1 MISLRTSRLSDRSAW
16 SIATFERMVGWL
28 SALREAFDAL
38 VFPWSC
44 PVCGAEGSGSPFC
57 PTCRQGILDQS
68 ARSALSSCPRCA
80 LSVGPFADLRGG
92 CAACRDRS
100 LGFDSALALGPYEG
114 VIRVLCLRL
123 KHEQNAWL
131 APRLSDL
138 FVEARRD
145 AISHLPSDLW
155 VVPVPL
161 HWSRRWRRGYNQA
174 EALASGL
181 ARRLGLPVHQPLR
194 RVIAT
199 ERLAQKGPT
208 ERADIMHGVFRARS
222 GRKLAGRTVLLVDDV
237 LTTGATC
244 SAAAKALKKAGAARV
259 VVIVI
264 ARAERTT
271 L

>member
-1 MISLRTSRLSDRSAW
+1 MISLRLLSLGERSTW
-16 SIATFERMVGWL
+16 SIVTCKKIGRWL
-28 SALREAFDAL
+28 STLREAFDAL
-38 VFPWSC
+38 VFPWLC
-44 PVCGAEGSGSPFC
+44 PICGAEGLGNPIC
-57 PTCRQGILDQS
+57 PPCREGILDQA
-68 ARSALSSCPRCA
+68 ARAASSSCPRCA

-92 CAACRDRS
+92 CAECRDRS

-114 VIRVLCLRL
+114 AIRELCLRL

-138 FVEARRD
+138 FVEARRE
-145 AISHLPSDLW
+145 AMNSLPSDAW

-174 EALASGL
+174 EALAFGL
-181 ARRLGLPVHQPLR
+181 ARQLGLPVRQPLQ

-199 ERLAQKGPT
+199 KRLAHKGRT
-208 ERADIMHGVFRARS
+208 ARANIMRGVFRAR
-222 GRKLAGRTVLLVDDV
+222 GDRKLVGRTVILVDDV

-244 SAAAKALKKAGAARV
+244 GAAARALKKAGAARV
-259 VVIVI
+259 VVVVI
-264 ARAERTT
+264 ARAERQT

>member
-1 MISLRTSRLSDRSAW
+1 MR
-16 SIATFERMVGWL
+16 ERIVGCW

-44 PVCGAEGSGSPFC
+44 PVCGAEGLGSPFC
-57 PTCRQGILDQS
+57 PTCREGILEQS

-114 VIRVLCLRL
+114 AIRELCLRL
-123 KHEQNAWL
+123 KHEHNAWL

-145 AISHLPSDLW
+145 AISQLPSDVW

-161 HWSRRWRRGYNQA
+161 HWSRQWWRGYNQA
-174 EALASGL
+174 EALACGL
-181 ARRLGLPVHQPLR
+181 AHRLGLPFHRPLR

-199 ERLAQKGPT
+199 ERLALKGRT
-208 ERADIMHGVFRARS
+208 ERADVVRGVFLARS
-222 GRKLAGRTVLLVDDV
+222 GRKLTGRTVVLVDDV

-244 SAAAKALKKAGAARV
+244 SAAAKALKKAGASRV
-259 VVIVI
+259 VVVVI